1 MAGQD
6 NRPHYTGIKFDG
18 TNFESWQFGVR
29 LVLQSEELWN
39 IAKGNELK
47 PQPINLHNS
56 CKQLCSDVPHEDHV
70 RGEIFHV

>member
-39 IAKGNELK
+39 NAKGNELK
-47 PQPINLHNS
+47 PQPVSLH
-56 CKQLCSDVPHEDHV
+56 LCT
-70 RGEIFHV
+70 